1 MRNLMTKAV
10 SGAGLLFCSLTAS
23 AQYPYQTPQG
33 QYQRYRSDS
42 RDVDRVLSRA
52 QNHLDRATLNFRMD
66 RDDRFR
72 IETAQ
77 QQLSDV
83 QLRLANGQYDQREL
97 SQAIMALRRVVNNN
111 QLPEAIRFRIEN
123 DLNQLRE
130 FRRDWR

>member
-10 SGAGLLFCSLTAS
+10 AGAGLLVCGLTAN

-97 SQAIMALRRVVNNN
+97 NQAIMALRRVVNNN

>member
-10 SGAGLLFCSLTAS
+10 AGAGLLFCGITAN
-23 AQYPYQTPQG
+23 AQYPYQTPRG
-33 QYQRYRSDS
+33 QYQRNRSDL

-52 QNHLDRATLNFRMD
+52 QNHLERATLNSGMD
-66 RDDRFR
+66 RDDRRR
-72 IETAQ
+72 IDTAQ
-77 QQLSDV
+77 QELSDI

-97 SQAIMALRRVVNNN
+97 NEAILALRRVVNNN
-111 QLPEAIRFRIEN
+111 QLPQAARFRIEN